1 MTGFSRGRVG
11 RPSGRRTR
19 LRPETVSIGSKVKI
33 RKRHG
38 RAADEAAAMRTLRAC
53 PMLLH
58 GRHASWSSPGGTRS
72 FGFTGP
78 PKENRRGAS
87 FDGDPNRKNGSASAE
102 TCFGRRTGRASAR
115 TEIQPGRLPASA
127 DTLSGR
133 KGTDRLR
140 PIRTFRTGGPPRLR
154 PKAANR
160 TVNGKGFGPGRDPGE
175 PPGLRSSGTPGDPGP
190 ASAGKGSPKE
200 R

>member
-1 MTGFSRGRVG
+1 
-11 RPSGRRTR
+11 
-19 LRPETVSIGSKVKI
+19 
-33 RKRHG
+33 
-38 RAADEAAAMRTLRAC
+38 MRTLRAC

-115 TEIQPGRLPASA
+115 RESNREDCQPRLTRFPAGKYRPASA
-127 DTLSGR
+127 DTDFPDRWTDKASAGC
-133 KGTDRLR
+133 GTPNGERQ
-140 PIRTFRTGGPPRLR
+140 GLR
-154 PKAANR
+154 PKPGSGRAARASAR
-160 TVNGKGFGPGRDPGE
+160 TA
-175 PPGLRSSGTPGDPGP
+175 LRRPEP
-190 ASAGKGSPKE
+190 ASAGERLSKGEMRRLRPRHLSSGE
-200 R
+200 LNGLRSRRGSTENC